1 MRGRRAPVIATHGM
15 HIETFNAASRD
26 DAIAAIKPCLDIARW
41 IDTIVDARPYADVDA
56 VLRHARIAAEPFTQA
71 EIDGALAHHPRI
83 GERARGGGMEARF
96 SSAEQAG
103 LGVGSQAIEQALH
116 QGNRDYEN
124 RFGRVFLIRA
134 AGRDRA
140 EILAELRRRMHND
153 TAAELG
159 EIGGQLREIALG
171 RLRAVFIG

>member
-1 MRGRRAPVIATHGM
+1 MNANGMRIQ
-15 HIETFNAASRD
+15 TFNAAPRD
-26 DAIAAIKPCLDIARW
+26 DAIAAIRPCLDIPRW
-41 IDTIVDARPYADVDA
+41 FEAIVDARPYAGIDA
-56 VLRHARIAAEPFTQA
+56 MLQCARIVAEPFTPT

-83 GERARGGGMEARF
+83 GERARGSGVEARF

-103 LGVGSQAIEQALH
+103 LGAASHAIEDALR
-116 QGNRDYEN
+116 QGNLDYEN

-140 EILAELRRRMHND
+140 EILAELRRRMRND
-153 TAAELG
+153 PITELR

-171 RLRAVFIG
+171 RLRSVFAD